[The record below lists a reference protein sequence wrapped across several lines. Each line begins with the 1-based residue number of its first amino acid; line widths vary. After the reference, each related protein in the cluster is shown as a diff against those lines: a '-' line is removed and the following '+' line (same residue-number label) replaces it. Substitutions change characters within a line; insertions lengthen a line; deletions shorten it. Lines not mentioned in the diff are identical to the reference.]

1 MDLSLQIEKSD
12 KQTNIFNRFTLG
24 VMNTLLIFFF
34 IYNLFSKQ
42 YLPNSGTGIVLSII
56 SGFAMMYIA
65 TNIFIGGINKK
76 ALKDISKALM
86 MEKIED
92 NETSAMTKAKKEYF
106 IYRML
111 NSAKMGYISLVT
123 TALSVIFFKYNDI
136 ISEHHSSIP
145 SFDSFFMFVI
155 FSVMSQIIYLSGLHF
170 DYTKQILKKYLNS
183 SYRSLMI
190 FGILNLCNLLF
201 VTSMFSELMFM
212 PTDG

>member
-1 MDLSLQIEKSD
+1 
-12 KQTNIFNRFTLG
+12 
-24 VMNTLLIFFF
+24 
-34 IYNLFSKQ
+34 
-42 YLPNSGTGIVLSII
+42 
-56 SGFAMMYIA
+56 
-65 TNIFIGGINKK
+65 
-76 ALKDISKALM
+76 
-86 MEKIED
+86 
-92 NETSAMTKAKKEYF
+92 
-106 IYRML
+106 
-111 NSAKMGYISLVT
+111 MGYISLVT

-136 ISEHHSSIP
+136 ISKHHSSIP

-190 FGILNLCNLLF
+190 FGILNLFNLLF